1 MNNMEK
7 QEAELLKCLEDTSR
21 EYAELALGERVFDYA
36 KYKLYQIVGSSTRL
50 EGATLTDGEVE
61 VLLEQGRTAPGKL
74 LEHHLMVKDN
84 YNAMCYA
91 LDRARTGESITPS
104 LLMAFNALNVKQT
117 GSVVQTILGSVD
129 MTKGEFR
136 VSAVKSD
143 ALGYYQEAS
152 KVPALVDGLCRRL
165 QIEMKDVVGL
175 QEQLTCAFDAHS
187 DLVLIHP
194 WYDGN
199 KRTSRLLMNYVE
211 AYFHLPLTKVHKE
224 DVGGYLSALKELK
237 ETGNRQP
244 FRRFMIC
251 QHIKTL
257 QGEMEEYRQ
266 HCTQSSYL
274 EKELAEEQNA
284 THAEPAKQRGFG
296 I

>member
-1 MNNMEK
+1 MEK
-7 QEAELLKCLEDTSR
+7 QETELLARLEDTSR
-21 EYAELALGERVFDYA
+21 AYAELALGERVFDYA

-91 LDRARTGESITPS
+91 LDRARAGEIITPS
-104 LLMAFNALNVKQT
+104 LLRTFNALNVKQT

-165 QIEMKDVVGL
+165 QAGMRDLTGL
-175 QEQLTCAFDAHS
+175 QAQLLCAFDAHS

-211 AYFHLPLTKVHKE
+211 TYFHLPLTKVHKE
-224 DVGGYLSALKELK
+224 DVGEYLSALKDLK

-257 QGEMEEYRQ
+257 QGEMQEYRQ

-274 EKELAEEQNA
+274 EKELTAEQKVKQ
-284 THAEPAKQRGFG
+284 AEPVKRRGHR